1 MSISRRSSRAAALL
15 AVLALGATTPALAQ
29 DDFIVTHDAK
39 AGTTTRSM
47 EVDISDLRLETSKG
61 RAKLHRRIDLA
72 ARTVCDRL
80 DTLGVKQLKDYER
93 CYGKAM
99 ANAMSQVRPVQTAS
113 R

>member
-1 MSISRRSSRAAALL
+1 MPISRRSSRAIALL

-47 EVDISDLRLETSKG
+47 EVDISDLQLATSKG
-61 RAKLHRRIDLA
+61 RAKLRHRINVA
-72 ARTVCDRL
+72 AQTVCDRL

-93 CYGKAM
+93 CYSKAV
-99 ANAMSQVRPVQTAS
+99 ADALSQARLVQTAS